1 MAFQLTPS
9 KIEETEFLK
18 DISGYLKDRKVE
30 VVEDKTDSFYDKFS
44 SIRSSISIIENQL
57 EALRGNALYESNV
70 SDIDIAV
77 AHLSKAKSLLV

>member
-9 KIEETEFLK
+9 VKEDKEFLN

-30 VVEDKTDSFYDKFS
+30 VTEKKTDSFYDKFA
-44 SIRSSISIIENQL
+44 SIRTSISIIENQL
-57 EALRGNALYESNV
+57 ECLRGNSIYESNV